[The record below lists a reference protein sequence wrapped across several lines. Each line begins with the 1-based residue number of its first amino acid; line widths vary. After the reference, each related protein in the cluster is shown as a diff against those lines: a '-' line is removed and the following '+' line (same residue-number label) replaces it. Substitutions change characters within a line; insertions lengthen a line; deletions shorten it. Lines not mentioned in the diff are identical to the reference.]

1 MKLVVPTIKP
11 RAKQLN
17 AVLLSKRCERHSD
30 GKTFSRSR
38 QKRDTMNQVK
48 LQTQE

>member
-17 AVLLSKRCERHSD
+17 AILVSKRCERHSD
-30 GKTFSRSR
+30 DKTFSRAR
-38 QKRDTMNQVK
+38 QKRDTLNQVR
-48 LQTQE
+48 LQAQE